1 MDIETD
7 LETLKEEIVAR
18 DFKILNRAI
27 SPLKAADDA
36 ITFDT
41 TGVSIEGVVKF
52 ISEKRKKCL
61 QVVGEM
67 INSRIEKSRSES
79 FSPCD

>member
-1 MDIETD
+1 MIRALLCHSNCQTP
-7 LETLKEEIVAR
+7 EIAAR
-18 DFKILNRAI
+18 DFKDSNRAI

-52 ISEKRKKCL
+52 ISEKWKP
-61 QVVGEM
+61 E
-67 INSRIEKSRSES
+67 IT
-79 FSPCD
+79 F